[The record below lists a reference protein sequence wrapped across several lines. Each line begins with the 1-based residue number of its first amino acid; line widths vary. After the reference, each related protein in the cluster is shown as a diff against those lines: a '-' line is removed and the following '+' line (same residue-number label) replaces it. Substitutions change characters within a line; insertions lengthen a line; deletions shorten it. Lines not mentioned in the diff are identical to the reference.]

1 VTPHVLDLYNGR
13 DFREELI
20 ADGVDRIHDITAARF
35 EGRSGKIAARQWIQ
49 VEQTRR
55 DEEWVDPPLA
65 DALRAV
71 RWPLHF
77 IDFEAARIAV
87 PHHKGM
93 PPYGQLAFQWSC
105 HSLAGPGAVLE
116 HREFLNRDATWPNER
131 FARSLRDALGDQG
144 TILVWSPFEK
154 SVLNAVADELSA
166 LGSGDADLANW
177 LRATALPPG
186 AEHARQVDML
196 KLCREHYYHPGMG
209 GSNSI
214 KAVLAAVWASSPEVR
229 ARFAEI
235 KGREGDAVLGPYATL
250 PPALIGG
257 AQEEVAEGTGAIR
270 AYFAMTYGVE
280 KDDPDAADKWARL
293 LLDYCELDTLAMVL
307 IWEHWERI
315 APR

>member
-1 VTPHVLDLYNGR
+1 
-13 DFREELI
+13 
-20 ADGVDRIHDITAARF
+20 
-35 EGRSGKIAARQWIQ
+35 
-49 VEQTRR
+49 
-55 DEEWVDPPLA
+55 
-65 DALRAV
+65 
-71 RWPLHF
+71 
-77 IDFEAARIAV
+77 
-87 PHHKGM
+87 M
-93 PPYGQLAFQWSC
+93 
-105 HSLAGPGAVLE
+105 
-116 HREFLNRDATWPNER
+116 
-131 FARSLRDALGDQG
+131 
-144 TILVWSPFEK
+144 
-154 SVLNAVADELSA
+154 LNAVADELSA

-186 AEHARQVDML
+186 VAHARQVDML

-214 KAVLAAVWASSPEVR
+214 KAVLAAGWASSPAVR

-235 KGREGDAVLGPYATL
+235 KGREGDPVLGPYATL

-307 IWEHWERI
+307 IWEHWERVT
-315 APR
+315 RR